1 MKNIFLTLAAG
12 MLLAACSNKGDATG
26 GTVDISG
33 KVAGIQ
39 DGYLELYIPSRE
51 AKTPDSI
58 KIEKGSFSY
67 SVKVKE
73 PELMVL
79 RLAGGN
85 MQQQQQQGNQLP
97 FWADAG
103 DVKITINKDS
113 IWTSDV
119 KAGATQK
126 LFKQLE
132 TDLTTIGKKME
143 ALYPEYMAAQ
153 QSQNM
158 EALQGLEAKIIS
170 IQGEMKDK
178 ALAFSRAN
186 KNSVLAP
193 YLGLMYLNEPGNE
206 MAMRNLYDSLTPG
219 IQKTF
224 FGKKLSELVSAA
236 ASTAIGATAPDFKMN
251 DVSGKPVSL
260 SSFKGQYVLV
270 DFWASWCG
278 PCRQENPNVVKAYNA
293 YKDKGFTILGVSLDK
308 EKDAWV
314 KAIADDQLSWSH
326 VSDLQYWDNAAAR
339 LYKVQSIPANFLLDK
354 DGKIIAKNLRG
365 ADLEAELAKVLK

>member
-12 MLLAACSNKGDATG
+12 MLLAACSNKSDAPG

-39 DGYLELYIPSRE
+39 EGYLELYIPSRE
-51 AKTPDSI
+51 ANKPDSI
-58 KIEKGSFSY
+58 KIEKGSFKY
-67 SVKVKE
+67 SVKLKE

-79 RLAGGN
+79 RLAGGD
-85 MQQQQQQGNQLP
+85 MQQQQQGNQLP

-103 DVKITINKDS
+103 DVKITLNKDS

-119 KAGATQK
+119 QAGATQK

-132 TDLTTIGKKME
+132 NDLTSIGKKME
-143 ALYPEYMAAQ
+143 AMYPDYMAAQ
-153 QSQNM
+153 RAQNM
-158 EALQGLEAKIIS
+158 EAMQAIEAKLIS
-170 IQGEMKDK
+170 IQGEMKEK
-178 ALAFSRAN
+178 ALAFSKAN
-186 KNSVLAP
+186 RNSVLAP

-219 IQKTF
+219 IQQTF
-224 FGKKLSELVSAA
+224 FGKKLSELVTAA
-236 ASTAIGATAPDFKMN
+236 ASTAIGAAAPDFKMN
-251 DVSGKPVSL
+251 DVNGKPVSL

-308 EKDAWV
+308 EKEAWV
-314 KAIADDQLSWSH
+314 KAIADDKLSWSH

-354 DGKIIAKNLRG
+354 EGKIIAKNLRG
-365 ADLEAELAKVLK
+365 EDLEAELAKVLK

>member
-12 MLLAACSNKGDATG
+12 MLLAACSNKGDAPG

-39 DGYLELYIPSRE
+39 EGYLELYIPSRE
-51 AKTPDSI
+51 ANKPDSI
-58 KIEKGSFSY
+58 KIEKGSFKY
-67 SVKVKE
+67 SVKLKE

-79 RLAGGN
+79 RLAGGD

-103 DVKITINKDS
+103 DVKITLNKDS

-119 KAGATQK
+119 QAGATQK

-132 TDLTTIGKKME
+132 NDLTSIGKKME
-143 ALYPEYMAAQ
+143 AMYPDYMAAQ
-153 QSQNM
+153 RAQNM
-158 EALQGLEAKIIS
+158 EAMQAIEAKLIS
-170 IQGEMKDK
+170 IQGEMKEK
-178 ALAFSRAN
+178 AMAFSKAN

-206 MAMRNLYDSLTPG
+206 LAMRNLYDSLTPG
-219 IQKTF
+219 IQQTF
-224 FGKKLSELVSAA
+224 FGKKLGELVTAA
-236 ASTAIGATAPDFKMN
+236 ASTAIGAAAPDFKMN

-278 PCRQENPNVVKAYNA
+278 PCRQENPNVVKAYNT

-308 EKDAWV
+308 EKEAWV
-314 KAIADDQLSWSH
+314 KAIADDQLTWSH

-354 DGKIIAKNLRG
+354 EGKIIAKNLRG